1 MHTYQDLYM
10 MITGKNSEKNTDLLD
25 FNDIPSTGVSSDSG
39 VSSDINKLFESNAN
53 NFLHMIQIMKISIYF
68 RGSIIFPFI

>member
-1 MHTYQDLYM
+1 MKM
-10 MITGKNSEKNTDLLD
+10 KKKMKMKK
-25 FNDIPSTGVSSDSG
+25 IPSTGVSSDSG